1 MSVPH
6 MISGDGNIAL
16 ILNGKQFY
24 VQKDDTVREQVLTLL
39 KEEASADD
47 ILSLIDKTTPVINY
61 LAPSLRMESLP
72 IKEKKFTTV

>member
-24 VQKDDTVREQVLTLL
+24 VQKDDAVREQVLTLL

-47 ILSLIDKTTPVINY
+47 IY
-61 LAPSLRMESLP
+61 L
-72 IKEKKFTTV
+72 